1 MSMYTGEKYLWW
13 SDAEKKLADE
23 VADFADN
30 VIRRDIQEIERTKKF
45 PWHWFESIGRN
56 GWYGAFIPEQ
66 YGGLQEGIGRTTGFC
81 LILEELA
88 RGAPVAVDFYETT
101 IYGYS
106 PIVRFGTEKQ
116 KKRWLPKLATGE
128 LFAAIVITEPFMG
141 SDAANIQ
148 TKAVLK
154 NNEYIINGKKRFIT
168 LGGIAN
174 LYIVYCQTSADPED
188 RKNYKHLSALVVEK
202 GTPGFSV
209 EAIHDPVG
217 RFGSRHAVLNF
228 DNVCIPKENC
238 ILKQGDGWKILTDA
252 LNIERLGVAAGA
264 VGTSRSAIEFT
275 ADYVTRRI
283 AFNQTLA
290 EIPGVQTM
298 CGDMITRT
306 SLISLLVYYSAYKMD
321 LGINVPLGA
330 TISKV
335 FATQSLMKTVLDSVQ
350 CHGGDGYMR
359 NYPVERL
366 MRDSKLIEI
375 GAGANELMQHLV
387 WRLWLKDY
395 IAMRHAGRKPVA
407 KSNITL
413 KQAKTKILK
422 ELSDFY
428 RQHPGLY
435 MEREEMMERLGLTGV
450 DLDKCL
456 IDVEAEQLVALYR
469 KRGTI
474 TLAKATYEG
483 LKKARPQKYYTFYPE
498 FVDKEKEIF

>member
-1 MSMYTGEKYLWW
+1 MYTGEKYLWW
-13 SDAEKKLADE
+13 NEAEKKLADE

-30 VIRRDIQEIERTKKF
+30 VIRREINEIERTKKF
-45 PWHWFESIGRN
+45 PWGWFEEMGRR
-56 GWYGAFIPEQ
+56 GWYGAFIPEE
-66 YGGLQEGIGRTTGFC
+66 YGGMGKGLGRTTGFC
-81 LILEELA
+81 IILEEIA

-106 PIVRFGTEKQ
+106 PIVRFGTEEQ
-116 KKRWLPKLATGE
+116 KRKWLPKLATGE

-148 TKAVLK
+148 TKAVLEGD
-154 NNEYIINGKKRFIT
+154 EYVINGKKRFIT

-174 LYIVYCQTSADPED
+174 LYVVYCQTSDAPED
-188 RKNYKHLSALVVEK
+188 RRNYRHLSAFVVEK

-228 DNVCIPKENC
+228 DDVRVPRENL
-238 ILKQGDGWKILTDA
+238 IFNEGDGWKVLTDA

-264 VGTSRSAIEFT
+264 VGTSRSAIEAT
-275 ADYVTRRI
+275 ADYVTRRV

-298 CGDMITRT
+298 CGDMVTRT
-306 SLISLLVYYSAYKMD
+306 ELIGLLVFYSAHKMD
-321 LGINVPLGA
+321 LGMDVPLGSTVA
-330 TISKV
+330 KV

-395 IAMRHAGRKPVA
+395 LALRSAGRKPVA
-407 KSNITL
+407 QSSTSGTEA
-413 KQAKTKILK
+413 KQKLMEALA
-422 ELSDFY
+422 DFY
-428 RQHPGLY
+428 CQHPALY
-435 MEREEMMERLGLTGV
+435 TEKEEMMEKLGLTGE
-450 DLDKCL
+450 DMDKL
-456 IDVEAEQLVALYR
+456 LEAAEAEKLVALYR
-469 KRGTI
+469 KRGNV
-474 TLAKATYEG
+474 TLAKATYAG
-483 LKKARPQKYYTFYPE
+483 LKEAKPQEYYTFYPE
-498 FVDKEKEIF
+498 FVDKEREIF